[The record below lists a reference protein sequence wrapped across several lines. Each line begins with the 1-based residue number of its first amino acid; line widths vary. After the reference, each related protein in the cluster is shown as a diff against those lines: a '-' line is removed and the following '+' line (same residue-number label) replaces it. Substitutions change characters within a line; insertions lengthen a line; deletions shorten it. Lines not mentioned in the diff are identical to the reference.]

1 MPPPSAQHSRVRR
14 GLLAG
19 SALTALTAL
28 LPACAPAPPLKLS
41 THPWPGHGFLW
52 LAQQQGVLAAG
63 DVRLV
68 ELGSA
73 SASLHALSAG
83 VVDAATLTLDE
94 VLRARAGGIPLSIV
108 LVLDSSAG
116 ADMLIARD
124 TLPDLAALAG
134 KRIGFERSATGALML
149 AGALK
154 TAGLSP
160 ADVQLLDINID
171 AQEAA
176 WQAGEIDA
184 VISFPPVATRLL
196 ANGGHALF
204 DSRSLPDTIFDV
216 VAVREEALL
225 AKPEAVATLVDAHL
239 RGLAA
244 WRANDSGQQRA
255 IARWLGLPD
264 TQAARALAGLKPCGL
279 ADNRRLL
286 AGSPPQL
293 ADVAAELVLRLAAD
307 NIDARASGQTALIDA
322 RFVSGHPS

>member
-1 MPPPSAQHSRVRR
+1 MPPPSAPPNRVRR

-19 SALTALTAL
+19 SALTALTAM

-63 DVRLV
+63 GVRLV

-116 ADMLIARD
+116 ADTLIVRD
-124 TLPDLAALAG
+124 TVPDLAALAG

-149 AGALK
+149 SGALK
-154 TAGLSP
+154 TAGLSA
-160 ADVQLLDINID
+160 ADVELIDVAID
-171 AQEAA
+171 AQESA
-176 WQAGEIDA
+176 WQAGKIDA
-184 VISFPPVATRLL
+184 VISYPPVTTRLL
-196 ANGGHALF
+196 ASGGRVLF
-204 DSRSLPDTIFDV
+204 DSRALPDTIFDV
-216 VAVREEALL
+216 VAVREEALV
-225 AKPEAVATLVDAHL
+225 AKPAAVATLIGAQLKGVEK
-239 RGLAA
+239 
-244 WRANDSGQQRA
+244 WRAGAPDQQRA
-255 IARWLGLPD
+255 IARWLGLSEQ
-264 TQAARALAGLKPCGL
+264 QAARALAGLKPCDL

-286 AGSPPQL
+286 SGSPPPL
-293 ADVAAELVLRLAAD
+293 AGVAAQLVLRLAAD
-307 NIDARASGQTALIDA
+307 NIDARASGPTPLLDA
-322 RFVSGHPS
+322 RFVSGYAA